1 MSIQNKTHLEAINTL
16 KELSESV
23 FVFFGA
29 RLEELPIDVRPM
41 SLKECDESG
50 NLWLISGVDS
60 HKNIDIS
67 EDSRVQ
73 LFFMNNS
80 EFQYLSVFGRA
91 TIYQDRRTIEEK
103 WTIMANAW
111 FTGKD
116 DPNASIIRVK
126 PDGVSYW
133 DTKAGKL
140 VTLFTIAKAII
151 SDDKSGDNA
160 GVEGKLE
167 I

>member
-1 MSIQNKTHLEAINTL
+1 
-16 KELSESV
+16 
-23 FVFFGA
+23 
-29 RLEELPIDVRPM
+29 
-41 SLKECDESG
+41 
-50 NLWLISGVDS
+50 
-60 HKNIDIS
+60 
-67 EDSRVQ
+67 
-73 LFFMNNS
+73 
-80 EFQYLSVFGRA
+80 
-91 TIYQDRRTIEEK
+91 
-103 WTIMANAW
+103 MANAW

-116 DPNASIIRVK
+116 DPNASIIRVTT
-126 PDGVSYW
+126 DDVRYW